1 MSRAEQKGQGGPA
14 GEAAAN
20 YAAVLRVQALA
31 QAARRD
37 ASHWEREAVMRASSV
52 ASALAG
58 EILAGRRLARAVQ
71 SFLSDARDDP
81 TEMKLAVQFFEEV
94 SGMDASSR

>member
-1 MSRAEQKGQGGPA
+1 MGRAERKGQGGPA

-20 YAAVLRVQALA
+20 DAAVLREQALVKST
-31 QAARRD
+31 RRD
-37 ASHWEREAVMRASSV
+37 ASRWEREAVLRASSV

-81 TEMKLAVQFFEEV
+81 TEMTLAVQFFEEA
-94 SGMDASSR
+94 SGMDDSSR